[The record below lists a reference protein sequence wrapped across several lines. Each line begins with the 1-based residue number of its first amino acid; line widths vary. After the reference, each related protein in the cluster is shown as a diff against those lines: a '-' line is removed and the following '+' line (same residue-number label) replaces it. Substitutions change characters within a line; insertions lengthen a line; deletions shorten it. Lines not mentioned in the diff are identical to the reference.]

1 MKQRLDT
8 YDTMPKAMRAYL
20 SNYGWHFNKKLCEWA
35 ISMMRDRNKARLQ
48 LVEKDK
54 VEAMLKQHGVEIT
67 TDKLYDA
74 MYVLHMAKA
83 DFMGSSIVDE
93 AHLAK
98 YVGDYLN
105 DPDGYDGI
113 ALTRFYADCMGKGI
127 GIEWEDVL

>member
-8 YDTMPKAMRAYL
+8 YDTMPKSMKTYL

-35 ISMMRDRNKARLQ
+35 ISMMRDRNKAKLP
-48 LVEKDK
+48 LIEKDK
-54 VEAMLKQHGVEIT
+54 IEAMLKQYGVEIT

-74 MYVLHMAKA
+74 MYVLHMAKS
-83 DFMGSSIVDE
+83 DYMGSSITDE

-98 YVGDYLN
+98 FVGDYIN

>member
-8 YDTMPKAMRAYL
+8 YDTMPKAMKAYL

-35 ISMMRDRNKARLQ
+35 ISMMRDRNKAKLP

-54 VEAMLKQHGVEIT
+54 VESMLKQHGVEIT

-83 DFMGSSIVDE
+83 DFMGSSITDE
-93 AHLAK
+93 MHLAK
-98 YVGDYLN
+98 YVGDYIN

-127 GIEWEDVL
+127 GVEWEDVL

>member
-8 YDTMPKAMRAYL
+8 YDTMPKAMKAYL

-35 ISMMRDRNKARLQ
+35 ISMMRDRNKARLP

-54 VEAMLKQHGVEIT
+54 VESMLKQNGVEIT

-98 YVGDYLN
+98 YVGDYIN

-127 GIEWEDVL
+127 GVEWEDVL

>member
-35 ISMMRDRNKARLQ
+35 ISMMRDRNKAKLPLYDR
-48 LVEKDK
+48 EK
-54 VEAMLKQHGVEIT
+54 VESILKQNGIEIT

-74 MYVLHMAKA
+74 MYVLHMARA
-83 DFMGSSIVDE
+83 DFMGSSIADE

-98 YVGDYLN
+98 YVGDYIN

-113 ALTRFYADCMGKGI
+113 ALTRFYADCIGKGI

>member
-35 ISMMRDRNKARLQ
+35 ISMMRDRNKAKLSLYDR
-48 LVEKDK
+48 EK
-54 VEAMLKQHGVEIT
+54 VESMLKQNGIEIT

-74 MYVLHMAKA
+74 MYVLHMARA

-98 YVGDYLN
+98 YVGDYIN

-127 GIEWEDVL
+127 GIEWEDML

>member
-8 YDTMPKAMRAYL
+8 YDTMPKAMKAYL

-35 ISMMRDRNKARLQ
+35 ISMMRDRNKAKLP
-48 LVEKDK
+48 LMDKEKL
-54 VEAMLKQHGVEIT
+54 ESLLKQHGVEIT

-93 AHLAK
+93 MHLAK
-98 YVGDYLN
+98 YVGDYIN

-127 GIEWEDVL
+127 GVEWEDVL

>member
-1 MKQRLDT
+1 
-8 YDTMPKAMRAYL
+8 
-20 SNYGWHFNKKLCEWA
+20 
-35 ISMMRDRNKARLQ
+35 MMRDRNKAKLS
-48 LVEKDK
+48 LYDKEK
-54 VEAMLKQHGVEIT
+54 VESMLKQNGIEIT

-74 MYVLHMAKA
+74 MYVLHMARA

-98 YVGDYLN
+98 YVGDYIN
-105 DPDGYDGI
+105 DLDGYDGI

>member
-35 ISMMRDRNKARLQ
+35 ISMMRDRNKARLP

-54 VEAMLKQHGVEIT
+54 VESMLKQNGVEIT

-83 DFMGSSIVDE
+83 DFMGSSITDE

-98 YVGDYLN
+98 YVGDYIN

-127 GIEWEDVL
+127 GVEWEDVL

>member
-20 SNYGWHFNKKLCEWA
+20 ANYGWHFNKKLCEWA
-35 ISMMRDRNKARLQ
+35 ISMMRDRSKAKLSLYDR
-48 LVEKDK
+48 EK
-54 VEAMLKQHGVEIT
+54 VESILKQNGVEIT

-74 MYVLHMAKA
+74 MYVIHMARA
-83 DFMGSSIVDE
+83 DFMGSSIADE

-98 YVGDYLN
+98 YVGDYIN

-113 ALTRFYADCMGKGI
+113 AMTRFYADCMGKGI
-127 GIEWEDVL
+127 GIEWEDMI

>member
-35 ISMMRDRNKARLQ
+35 IYMMRDRNKAKLSLYDR
-48 LVEKDK
+48 EK
-54 VEAMLKQHGVEIT
+54 VESMLKQNGIEIT

-74 MYVLHMAKA
+74 MYVLHMARA
-83 DFMGSSIVDE
+83 DFMGSSIADE

-98 YVGDYLN
+98 YVGDYIN

>member
-35 ISMMRDRNKARLQ
+35 ISMMRDRNKAKLSM
-48 LVEKDK
+48 VEKEK
-54 VEAMLKQHGVEIT
+54 VESMLKQHGVEIP

-83 DFMGSSIVDE
+83 DYMGSAIVDE
-93 AHLAK
+93 LHLAK
-98 YVGDYLN
+98 FVGDYIN

>member
-35 ISMMRDRNKARLQ
+35 ISMMRDRNKAKLP
-48 LVEKDK
+48 LVEKEK
-54 VEAMLKQHGVEIT
+54 VESMLKQYGVEIT

-83 DFMGSSIVDE
+83 DFMGSSIADE

-98 YVGDYLN
+98 YVGDYIN

>member
-35 ISMMRDRNKARLQ
+35 ISMMRDRNKAKLP
-48 LVEKDK
+48 LVEKEK
-54 VEAMLKQHGVEIT
+54 VESMLKQHGVEIT

-83 DFMGSSIVDE
+83 DFMGSSIADE

-98 YVGDYLN
+98 YVGDYIN

>member
-8 YDTMPKAMRAYL
+8 YDTMPKAMKAYL

-35 ISMMRDRNKARLQ
+35 ISMMRDRNKAKLS
-48 LVEKDK
+48 LMDKEK
-54 VEAMLKQHGVEIT
+54 VESLLKQHGVEIT

-74 MYVLHMAKA
+74 IYVLHMAKA

-93 AHLAK
+93 QHLAK

-113 ALTRFYADCMGKGI
+113 AMTRFYADCMGKGI

>member
-8 YDTMPKAMRAYL
+8 YDTMPKAMKAYL

-35 ISMMRDRNKARLQ
+35 ISMMRDRNKARLP

-54 VEAMLKQHGVEIT
+54 VESMLKQYGVEIT
-67 TDKLYDA
+67 ADKLYDA

-83 DFMGSSIVDE
+83 DFMGSSIADE

-98 YVGDYLN
+98 YVGDYIN